1 MIEARTAPADGAA
14 FFDRL
19 GETFDAAARAADGP
33 IDRFFRIA
41 GETIRLRF
49 AGPGLVPSLARALS
63 HVRSQPVPIPP
74 LTVRL
79 WDSESTDT
87 SMPAPPWQLEA
98 YRELGRIDGFFADG
112 LYTMFSWGS
121 NSLSML
127 DLARGEALYWVKRV
141 GRIPYFETAA
151 PHRTILHLWLEA
163 RRLQLVHGAAVGTD
177 DGCVLLAGR
186 AGAGKSSATLAC
198 LSSRLRLL
206 ADDYCV
212 VAPGSPPTLHTLY
225 SSAKTNADTI
235 GRLPFLGPLISN
247 PERPR
252 SEKALFF
259 LHETMPEQLLA
270 SAPLRAIIVPRV
282 TGGPHSALRAASPG
296 TALAAMAPST
306 ILQLPGA
313 DDGTLRRLATL
324 VRSVPCHV
332 LEAGTDAAEVPELLL
347 GLLER
352 DPGAVPR

>member
-1 MIEARTAPADGAA
+1 MPADAAA

-19 GETFDAAARAADGP
+19 GETFDTAARGAGRPVDH
-33 IDRFFRIA
+33 FFRIA

-49 AGPGLVPSLARALS
+49 AGPALLTTLTRALS
-63 HVRSQPVPIPP
+63 HLRSEPVSGPA

-87 SMPAPPWQLEA
+87 PMEPPPWQVEA
-98 YRELGRIDGFFADG
+98 YRELGRIDGFFAG
-112 LYTMFSWGS
+112 GFYTMFSWGS

-127 DLARGEALYWVKRV
+127 DTARGEALYWVKRV

-163 RRLQLVHGAAVGTD
+163 RGLQLVHGAAVGTD

-212 VAPGSPPTLHTLY
+212 VAPGSPPTVHTLY
-225 SSAKTNADTI
+225 SSAKTNGDTI
-235 GRLPFLGPLISN
+235 GRLPFLGPLITN

-252 SEKALFF
+252 SEKALYF
-259 LHETMPEQLLA
+259 LHESLPEKLLA
-270 SAPLRAIIVPRV
+270 QAPLRAIIVPRV
-282 TGGPHSALRAASPG
+282 TGERRSALRDASPG

-332 LEAGTDAAEVPELLL
+332 LEAGTETAEVPELVL

-352 DPGAVPR
+352 HAGAVPR